1 MLTARSEMT
10 DRMLIFGER
19 HLRGQLEDPLQL
31 VAHVDHRGTG
41 RARTGRRTCRRRAV
55 PSPAVAALVAAH
67 AAVGRSGGP
76 HANRA
81 GEQNLP
87 GSVPNLHLLLFP
99 GAVAG
104 HGAAAGNHVRVRP
117 AVRPRVPGA
126 EEFLGLPLAAAVE
139 RYVYPDDR
147 EALSAT
153 LGCCCVVSSDLCV
166 PRDERRD

>member
-67 AAVGRSGGP
+67 AAAGRS
-76 HANRA
+76 
-81 GEQNLP
+81 
-87 GSVPNLHLLLFP
+87 SVPSLHLLLFP

-139 RYVYPDDR
+139 RYVHPDDR